1 MAEKIRKILVP
12 LDGSPG
18 SEAVL
23 PTVAEVARAEGAKV
37 CLLHVA
43 PVVEAVVMDGRVI
56 AYADQETERITQEV
70 LAYLKTAAAK
80 LPGVGVELVVH
91 FGDPVEEILT
101 EAESGGADLVAL
113 ATHHWTGFRR
123 LLKGSVAEKVE
134 RGAAV
139 PVLVARYG
147 TGLAA

>member
-1 MAEKIRKILVP
+1 MGQKIPKILVA

-23 PTVAEVARAEGAKV
+23 PTVAELARAKGAKV

-43 PVVEAVVMDGRVI
+43 PVVDAVIMDGRVI
-56 AYADQETERITQEV
+56 AYSDQETDRVAQEV
-70 LAYLKTAAAK
+70 LAYLKNVAAQ

-91 FGDPVEEILT
+91 FGDPAEEIAR
-101 EAESGGADLVAL
+101 EAESGGADLIAL
-113 ATHHWTGFRR
+113 ATHHWTGVRR

-134 RGAAV
+134 RTTAV
-139 PVLVARYG
+139 PVLLVRYG
-147 TGLAA
+147 VSLAA